1 MGKLF
6 RKVAGLT
13 MDLKKWPDKSGY
25 MAKILVVD
33 DEEDQEDL
41 ILQRFSGKSFL
52 RGFEFVFAR
61 DGLEALKMIQ
71 SDPEIEIALIDI
83 NMPEMDGL
91 TLLEKSKTYNPVLG
105 SVMISAY
112 GDMSNIRTAMNRGA
126 FDFLTKP
133 IDMADLEITL
143 QKTISQVRQLRENA
157 RTLHENLTLKQR
169 ASELEMQALRAQMN
183 PHFIFNS
190 LSSINNFILKNDQ
203 TRASEYLVKFSK
215 LIRLIL
221 ENSISPLISLEQ
233 ELDAL
238 RLYMELES
246 LRFQHHFDYRID
258 FPDDLDLGSIKVP
271 PLILQPFVENSIH
284 HGLMPK
290 GQPGH
295 LKVSICEI
303 QDRLEMT
310 IEDDGIGREM
320 AALKKLNTSFKKSS
334 LGMAVTTERIGLI
347 HREHTDRAS
356 VKIRDLADPEGKP
369 AGTVIV
375 INIPL
380 MV

>member
-1 MGKLF
+1 
-6 RKVAGLT
+6 
-13 MDLKKWPDKSGY
+13 

>member
-1 MGKLF
+1 MI
-6 RKVAGLT
+6 
-13 MDLKKWPDKSGY
+13 
-25 MAKILVVD
+25 KILVVD

-41 ILQRFSGKSFL
+41 ILQRFSGKPFL

-61 DGLEALKMIQ
+61 NGLEALKIIRD
-71 SDPEIEIALIDI
+71 DPEIEIALIDI

-91 TLLEKSKTYNPVLG
+91 TLLEKSKAYNPMLG
-105 SVMISAY
+105 SVILSAY

-133 IDMADLEITL
+133 IDLADLEITL
-143 QKTISQVRQLRENA
+143 KKTISQVRQLRENA

-183 PHFIFNS
+183 PHFIFNC

-203 TRASEYLVKFSK
+203 VQASEYLVKFSK

-238 RLYMELES
+238 RLYIELES

-258 FPDDLDLGSIKVP
+258 YPEDMDLAAIKVP

-290 GQPGH
+290 GRSGH
-295 LKVSICEI
+295 LLVSISEI
-303 QDRLEMT
+303 QDRLELK
-310 IEDDGIGREM
+310 IEDDGIGRELS
-320 AALKKLNTSFKKSS
+320 ALNKLNSSFKKSS
-334 LGMAVTTERIGLI
+334 LGMAVTTERIGFI
-347 HREHTDRAS
+347 HPEHTERAT
-356 VKIRDLADPEGKP
+356 VKIRDLTDPEGKP
-369 AGTVIV
+369 AGTGIV
-375 INIPL
+375 INMPL
-380 MV
+380 IL